1 MANTIET
8 YVDYIQNQLPGLKSG
23 DYTVEVTQTITA
35 AGVSDKNKFSSQSL
49 DFSIR
54 GERFSLKPSDIVS
67 VFPPA
72 NSLGEHSSVFPQV
85 VFARNTLPWERMIAE
100 PKGKQGDKS
109 YDDERKKVEAMPWMA
124 LLVFNEEELANPD
137 PKAKPLDIENGA
149 VTTLA
154 DLGAK
159 VGSNFPGYDA
169 SKYPKYPTLESD
181 EKEADKVTVIY
192 AKKQLLQQLL
202 PSAEDLARWC
212 HARESS
218 LRINLDNP
226 NADSLYYE
234 LWDAKGQ
241 LAHAAYAAIEKL
253 EDSTYHSRLEPG
265 KLKAGDY
272 DVKVWVNDKPVAVKP
287 ETIKITA
294 NDEFGQKVAIVPAN
308 RLPKPG
314 ARSVV
319 HLVSLEE
326 RYYWD
331 GSQYSFYFD
340 AQCKD
345 DDLIPLVS
353 LKSWSFNCVTETHNF
368 DQMLA
373 RLIKDGK
380 GDTLNTLRLPLQ
392 PNPNN
397 DANIKT
403 ANRYLESGYVPLPHF
418 FRRGGKSISWYRS
431 PMIPGHKPA
440 SALPADTFPASCAD
454 ALLMYDEQYGMFDVS
469 YAAAWELGR
478 LMALKN
484 KGVSTSL
491 YRWKRLHSNQLKL
504 AEQQEM
510 HPHLPFHQP
519 VGDAP
524 ALPEEVETWFSALG
538 LLKGLPFNYLAPDER
553 MLPKES
559 FRFFQLDPD
568 WISCL
573 IDGAFSVGRVTAADA
588 TTDQKLHQDHV
599 AGKQPSV
606 VSGFLLRS
614 YVVKGWPKLQ
624 VDGYKQ
630 VASDEAGMDSNKL
643 KILRMERL
651 SPNVLLCLFEGDAV
665 AVDIHQKPEMLH
677 LGFDIP
683 KPQTSDRYT
692 KALRDAEGLDKDP
705 SNNNNPWATEI
716 LDSSDWDP
724 QSRVVHVSH
733 LYKDINN
740 KKSALKFKGQ
750 LTSAQ
755 FALSM
760 VEGVQKVRFVRT
772 GN

>member
-1 MANTIET
+1 MGNTIET
-8 YVDYIQNQLPGLKSG
+8 YIDFIQYQRPGLKSG
-23 DYTVEVTQTITA
+23 DYTLDVSQSITA
-35 AGVSDKNKFSSQSL
+35 AGVSKKNTFSGQQL
-49 DFSIR
+49 NFSIR
-54 GERFSLKPSDIVS
+54 GERFTLKPSDIAS
-67 VFPPA
+67 VYPPA

-85 VFARNTLPWERMIAE
+85 VLSRNTLPWERMIAE
-100 PKGKQGDKS
+100 PKDKT
-109 YDDERKKVEAMPWMA
+109 DNERQKVEDMPWMA
-124 LLVFNEEELANPD
+124 LLVFNEEELE
-137 PKAKPLDIENGA
+137 AKVEVEAKVEDKGAGNENGTIMTISDFLKLPNLQLPPDNRKP
-149 VTTLA
+149 V
-154 DLGAK
+154 
-159 VGSNFPGYDA
+159 
-169 SKYPKYPTLESD
+169 LESD
-181 EKEADKVTVIY
+181 EDGNDKLTVVNV
-192 AKKQLLQQLL
+192 KKSLLQQLL
-202 PSAEDLARWC
+202 PSGEDLARLC

-218 LRINLDNP
+218 LRINLDNT

-241 LAHAAYAAIEKL
+241 LAHAAYAPVEKL
-253 EDSTYHSRLEPG
+253 EDNTFHSRLEPG
-265 KLKAGDY
+265 KLKAGEY
-272 DVKVWVNDKPVAVKP
+272 DVKVWINDKPIDINPKTV
-287 ETIKITA
+287 KITA
-294 NDEFGQKVAIVPAN
+294 IDEFGQKVAIVPAN

-314 ARSVV
+314 ARSIV

-326 RYYWD
+326 RYHWD

-519 VGDAP
+519 VSEAP
-524 ALPEEVETWFSALG
+524 ALPEEVEKWFSALG

-588 TTDQKLHQDHV
+588 AADQKLHQDHV

-651 SPNVLLCLFEGDAV
+651 SPNVLLCLFEGDVV

-683 KPQTSDRYT
+683 KPQTPDRYT

-705 SNNNNPWATEI
+705 SNNNKPWATEI
-716 LDSSDWDP
+716 VDSSDWDP

-740 KKSALKFKGQ
+740 KKSRLKFKGQ

-772 GN
+772 GA